1 MGFFRLCF
9 FIGLFL
15 FSRTIFAQDTFT
27 EEKSTTPQKPRIKSS
42 IKFKNAD
49 TLQIDTVVIVYKKK
63 DTSLALKKYKG
74 KILPITTSLGGY
86 VSTTVPAKT
95 MQQLLDSALDFAD
108 EKGNNY
114 KVLNYRFCYK
124 KKDVFIEDE
133 TMVVKT
139 RYDLF
144 CLQLQETPMPLKY
157 KKQIQT
163 DVLSQEQF
171 WFENIVVENTKGE
184 KFLAR
189 DISLLTD

>member
-1 MGFFRLCF
+1 M
-9 FIGLFL
+9 
-15 FSRTIFAQDTFT
+15 A
-27 EEKSTTPQKPRIKSS
+27 
-42 IKFKNAD
+42 
-49 TLQIDTVVIVYKKK
+49 
-63 DTSLALKKYKG
+63 
-74 KILPITTSLGGY
+74 
-86 VSTTVPAKT
+86 
-95 MQQLLDSALDFAD
+95 
-108 EKGNNY
+108 
-114 KVLNYRFCYK
+114 
-124 KKDVFIEDE
+124 
-133 TMVVKT
+133 VKT